1 MKEKITILAA
11 IIGILFAS
19 SCTKDPVFVDSDYNS
34 DLSFPDSSSTHPK
47 ALLYQGLI
55 DEFIEE
61 GGVATSI
68 MIRDEYGTWL
78 GVGGYADIKSNVK
91 AQPGNLFLIA
101 SVSKTFTAAAA
112 FLCIEEGL
120 ISLDDPVN
128 KWIDQEICDQIDNC
142 NESTIKDL
150 IGHTSYIRDV
160 YNADH
165 LMQYMNKS
173 YHNWTDREYI
183 KFVYGKKA
191 YDEVGYWQYSNVNYA
206 LLSMALEEATG
217 LSLKE
222 IYEQKIFAPL
232 NLTSAYYETG
242 TERIAPGLVKGYSD
256 IYSNNTFVEAIEFY
270 EDDIGVGGDG
280 GIAINAQDLGVFMD
294 ELMKGN
300 LVSEQS
306 LEQMTDWFSGGY
318 STDGMA
324 GYGLYYDNSNYGA
337 SIGHGGGIVGWE
349 ASMDYFADHDVTIVK
364 LFNTDL
370 ILTTVEYDK
379 NFNKFSLNLKEAV
392 FSE

>member
-1 MKEKITILAA
+1 MKEKIAILVA
-11 IIGILFAS
+11 IIGILFTS
-19 SCTKDPVFVDSDYNS
+19 SCTKDTVFVESDYYNN
-34 DLSFPDSSSTHPK
+34 LSFPDSSANHPK
-47 ALLYQGLI
+47 ASLYQDII
-55 DEFIEE
+55 DEFIEN
-61 GGVATSI
+61 GGVATSV

-78 GVGGYADIKSNVK
+78 GVGGYADIKSNIKVK
-91 AQPGNLFLIA
+91 PGNLFLIA
-101 SVSKTFTAAAA
+101 SSSKTFTAAAA

-120 ISLDDPVN
+120 ISLDDSVN

-160 YNADH
+160 YNSDH
-165 LMQYMNKS
+165 LMPYLNKS

-206 LLSMALEEATG
+206 LLSMALEKATG

-222 IYEQKIFAPL
+222 IYEQKIFNPL

-256 IYSNNTFVEAIEFY
+256 IYSNNTFVEATEFY

-280 GIAINAQDLGVFMD
+280 GIAINAQDLGKFID

-306 LEQMTDWFSGGY
+306 LAQMTDWFDGGY
-318 STDGMA
+318 STDGLA
-324 GYGLYYDNSNYGA
+324 GYGLYYDNSDYGA
-337 SIGHGGGIVGWE
+337 SIGHGGGIIGFE
-349 ASMDYFADHDVTIVK
+349 AGMSYYVDKDVTLIM

-370 ILTTVEYDK
+370 ILSTVEYDR
-379 NFNKFSLNLKEAV
+379 NFNKFTLSLKDAIFNE
-392 FSE
+392 